1 MKSQADFPISLS
13 QAYGPVRAIDLALYA
28 AASGDH
34 NPLHLDEQVAS
45 EVGFEKPVVH
55 GMLSMAFL
63 ARMLSSHFG
72 VGAIVHL
79 HTRFTGIALRG
90 QTLQFQAKLEQVVD
104 QVAHYQLSVS
114 NKNGAG
120 VIEGLA
126 QIKRL
131 T

>member
-1 MKSQADFPISLS
+1 MKSHADFPITLS
-13 QAYGPVRAIDLALYA
+13 QACGPVRAIDLALYA

-63 ARMLSSHFG
+63 ARMLTSHFG
-72 VGAIVHL
+72 VGAIAHL
-79 HTRFTGIALRG
+79 HTRFTGVVIRG

-114 NKNGAG
+114 NENGAG
-120 VIEGLA
+120 VIEGSA
-126 QIKRL
+126 QIKQL

>member
-1 MKSQADFPISLS
+1 
-13 QAYGPVRAIDLALYA
+13 
-28 AASGDH
+28 
-34 NPLHLDEQVAS
+34 
-45 EVGFEKPVVH
+45 
-55 GMLSMAFL
+55 MLSMAFL
-63 ARMLSSHFG
+63 ARMLTSHFG

-120 VIEGLA
+120 VIEGSA
-126 QIKRL
+126 QINRL